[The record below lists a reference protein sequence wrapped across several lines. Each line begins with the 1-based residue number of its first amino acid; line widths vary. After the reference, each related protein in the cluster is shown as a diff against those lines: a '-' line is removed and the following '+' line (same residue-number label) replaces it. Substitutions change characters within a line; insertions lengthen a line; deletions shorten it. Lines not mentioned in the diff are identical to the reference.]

1 MEKRFLTTDESDSM
15 AGQIR
20 SVTFYF
26 DPISP
31 YVWLCARRVIERI
44 EAAGATVRMQPV
56 LFAAMLNAHGT
67 VGPAEVPAKR
77 AYTFRDVMRQA
88 AQLGLPFEGP
98 PGHPFNPLLALRMC
112 TALPDERERRRF
124 ALALF
129 SACWERGADISD
141 GGALVR
147 IANTC
152 DLDGEAVLAAT
163 QQPGI
168 KQQLAA
174 ATGQAIKD
182 GVFGV
187 PTFRLDDELFWGG
200 DRIDALLWRLEGNG
214 IDEAKLAEFLDR
226 APLAQRRI

>member
-1 MEKRFLTTDESDSM
+1 MEERFLTTNEGNSM
-15 AGQIR
+15 AGQMR

-31 YVWLCARRVIERI
+31 YVWLCARRAIERI
-44 EAAGATVRMQPV
+44 EAAGASVRMQPV

-112 TALPDERERRRF
+112 TALSDECERRRF

-129 SACWERGADISD
+129 SACWERGEKISD

-147 IANTC
+147 IANAC
-152 DLDGEAVLAAT
+152 DLDGEALLGAT
-163 QQPGI
+163 QQPEI

-174 ATGQAIKD
+174 ATEQAIKD

-214 IDEAKLAEFLDR
+214 IDEAKLADFLAR
-226 APLAQRRI
+226 APLAQRKI